1 MSISPVDSSTTNI
14 TATPEAKFNAAVDK
28 SKETEMSDEELTEA
42 LITQAVTIGG
52 QFIIMPKAQEMLNE
66 AQSSEDDEE

>member
-1 MSISPVDSSTTNI
+1 MSISPVDGSTTQVS
-14 TATPEAKFNAAVDK
+14 ATPEAQFNAAVSK
-28 SKETEMSDEELTEA
+28 SKEAEMSDEEFTEA

-66 AQSSEDDEE
+66 AQSSEDDE

>member
-1 MSISPVDSSTTNI
+1 MSVSPIDSTTSTPA
-14 TATPEAKFNAAVDK
+14 TAEVKFSAAVDK
-28 SKETEMSDEELTEA
+28 SKSEMSDDELTEA

>member
-1 MSISPVDSSTTNI
+1 MSVSPVDSTTQI
-14 TATPEAKFNAAVDK
+14 TATPEAQFNAAVDK
-28 SKETEMSDEELTEA
+28 SKAEMSDDELTEA
-42 LITQAVTIGG
+42 LITQAVTVAG

>member
-1 MSISPVDSSTTNI
+1 MSVSPIDSTTSTPA
-14 TATPEAKFNAAVDK
+14 TAEVKFNAAVDK
-28 SKETEMSDEELTEA
+28 SKSEMSDDELTEA

>member
-1 MSISPVDSSTTNI
+1 MSVAPIDSSIS
-14 TATPEAKFNAAVDK
+14 TPPASAEAKFNAAVDK
-28 SKETEMSDEELTEA
+28 SKEAEMSDEELTEA

>member
-1 MSISPVDSSTTNI
+1 MSVSPIDSTSNV
-14 TATPEAKFNAAVDK
+14 PSSSEAQFNAAVDK
-28 SKETEMSDEELTEA
+28 SKTEMTDEELTSE
-42 LITQAVTIGG
+42 LVTQAVTIGG

>member
-1 MSISPVDSSTTNI
+1 MSVSPVDSSTQVTP
-14 TATPEAKFNAAVDK
+14 TAEVQFNAAVDK
-28 SKETEMSDEELTEA
+28 SKSQMSEDELTEA
-42 LITQAVTIGG
+42 LVNQAVTVGG

>member
-1 MSISPVDSSTTNI
+1 MSIAPIDSSI
-14 TATPEAKFNAAVDK
+14 STPPASAEAKFNAAVDK
-28 SKETEMSDEELTEA
+28 SKDEMSDEDFTEA

>member
-1 MSISPVDSSTTNI
+1 MSVTPIDS
-14 TATPEAKFNAAVDK
+14 TATTTSATSEAQFNAAVDK
-28 SKETEMSDEELTEA
+28 SKTEMSDDEFNDA

>member
-1 MSISPVDSSTTNI
+1 MSVSPIDSTSNV
-14 TATPEAKFNAAVDK
+14 PSSSEAQFNAAVDK
-28 SKETEMSDEELTEA
+28 SKTELTDDE
-42 LITQAVTIGG
+42 LTSELVTQAVTIGG

>member
-1 MSISPVDSSTTNI
+1 MSVTPIDS
-14 TATPEAKFNAAVDK
+14 TATTSSATSEAQFNAAVDK
-28 SKETEMSDEELTEA
+28 SKTEMSDEEFNDA

>member
-1 MSISPVDSSTTNI
+1 MSVSPIDSSIS
-14 TATPEAKFNAAVDK
+14 TPPASAEAKFNAAVDK
-28 SKETEMSDEELTEA
+28 SKEGEMSDEEFTEA